1 MNDKDFENNDF
12 YKIDIVDDL
21 DFSFDNED
29 FKIDN
34 DLEDVSVS
42 SLVKKMKS
50 KQKKFFNIND
60 EVNQLEKLLKGLP
73 KKDECYKML
82 SFNGGFSSI
91 GCITYTAIKEPIEK
105 LYISTFRIGK
115 KQFDILLN
123 LYKNNLIINNYSNNN
138 YNNNISNNVIL
149 ITSSTQKKVDGKVVY
164 NDKEYNYY
172 DYIKESCKE
181 NHWILKEHNNHSKL
195 ILMKTINDNYY
206 VIETSSNLNENPKLE
221 QFSWENDKELFEWY
235 EKLFIELCKNL

>member
-1 MNDKDFENNDF
+1 MPLKYYNASEEIRTKNPTKAYYED
-12 YKIDIVDDL
+12 YAAML

-82 SFNGGFSSI
+82 S
-91 GCITYTAIKEPIEK
+91 
-105 LYISTFRIGK
+105 L
-115 KQFDILLN
+115 
-123 LYKNNLIINNYSNNN
+123 
-138 YNNNISNNVIL
+138 
-149 ITSSTQKKVDGKVVY
+149 
-164 NDKEYNYY
+164 
-172 DYIKESCKE
+172 SCF
-181 NHWILKEHNNHSKL
+181 
-195 ILMKTINDNYY
+195 
-206 VIETSSNLNENPKLE
+206 V
-221 QFSWENDKELFEWY
+221 
-235 EKLFIELCKNL
+235 

>member
-12 YKIDIVDDL
+12 YKIDIADDL

-73 KKDECYKML
+73 KK
-82 SFNGGFSSI
+82 
-91 GCITYTAIKEPIEK
+91 
-105 LYISTFRIGK
+105 R
-115 KQFDILLN
+115 
-123 LYKNNLIINNYSNNN
+123 
-138 YNNNISNNVIL
+138 
-149 ITSSTQKKVDGKVVY
+149 
-164 NDKEYNYY
+164 
-172 DYIKESCKE
+172 
-181 NHWILKEHNNHSKL
+181 
-195 ILMKTINDNYY
+195 
-206 VIETSSNLNENPKLE
+206 
-221 QFSWENDKELFEWY
+221 
-235 EKLFIELCKNL
+235 